1 MRIFSAWRQ
10 LPLSIIYYTD
20 NSLSGADN
28 DAVHRLPRADL
39 QQLLCV
45 PRRER
50 RCRRRRQ
57 EQLLVVRRRPLV
69 GGYYSHDDWLWRHSA
84 AHVDGQDCRVMFQRF
99 CHFVLCSS
107 SCKSKYLKK
116 CLKTNL
122 FKNCAGHTRFGF
134 CTKGATE
141 AAPEALQPSDSS
153 GGHAYP
159 KPLAVLRRRQEFQF
173 DGHLAVVPE
182 GHERQLQPVLR
193 VLQFSTAVEGKKNLL
208 LNCTEFIARAWNKMA
223 ASEH

>member
-1 MRIFSAWRQ
+1 MYLAEK
-10 LPLSIIYYTD
+10 
-20 NSLSGADN
+20 
-28 DAVHRLPRADL
+28 DAVVADGKNNFSSYADAL
-39 QQLLCV
+39 WWGVITVTTIGYGDTV
-45 PRRER
+45 PRTWMGKI
-50 RCRRRRQ
+50 
-57 EQLLVVRRRPLV
+57 V
-69 GGYYSHDDWLWRHSA
+69 A
-84 AHVDGQDCRVMFQRF
+84 
-99 CHFVLCSS
+99 
-107 SCKSKYLKK
+107 SCFSVFAISFFALPAVSQNIFKK

-208 LNCTEFIARAWNKMA
+208 LNCTEFIARA
-223 ASEH
+223 